1 MRLPSSAMFVVLL
14 ALVGCGGEESTF
26 TEDYNRAVKPLTL
39 LGKDIGTQPE
49 AFERLARSTERTHRE
64 LSRLEAPEDAR
75 DEFDALLT
83 RLDGVTRNLSAMA
96 RAERSKDVVKQ
107 RRAAKRLV
115 RSGNAFERAET
126 ALKRAVEG

>member
-1 MRLPSSAMFVVLL
+1 MAS
-14 ALVGCGGEESTF
+14 EESSF

-39 LGKDIGTQPE
+39 LGRDIGTKP
-49 AFERLARSTERTHRE
+49 ASFERLARSTERTRRE
-64 LSRLEAPEDAR
+64 LSRLDAPDEAQG
-75 DEFDALLT
+75 EFEALLA
-83 RLDGVTRNLSAMA
+83 RLDGVTESLGAMA

-115 RSGNAFERAET
+115 RSGNAFEQAET